1 MSRRAWLG
9 ALAGCLVALVVI
21 PTGWILTRPDAS
33 GVGQLP
39 ARADIARPTTTA
51 TGTGTADTSPASR
64 GGVPEV
70 PIYQADISAQRAST
84 TRAPIPTRLTIQGLS
99 SIPVDAVGVAGD
111 GTVAIPHNAEH
122 VGWYQFGPT
131 PGDGAGSAVIV
142 GHRDSRTQ
150 GRGALYDLGA
160 VNVGDRI
167 QVRLSDGTS
176 LGYRIVER
184 RLYVKQGLPWSTFF
198 TDHGPPRLT
207 VITCGGSYDAAHGGY
222 QDNLIV
228 TATPA

>member
-21 PTGWILTRPDAS
+21 PTGWVLTRPDAS

-39 ARADIARPTTTA
+39 AQSGSAMPTTTITA
-51 TGTGTADTSPASR
+51 DGSTGTSAD
-64 GGVPEV
+64 VPRV
-70 PIYQADISAQRAST
+70 PIYQADITAQRASG
-84 TRAPIPTRLTIQGLS
+84 TRVRVPTRLTIQGLS

-122 VGWYQFGPT
+122 VGWYQFGPA

-184 RLYVKQGLPWSTFF
+184 RLYLKQGLPWSTFF
-198 TDHGPPRLT
+198 TDQGPPRLT
-207 VITCGGSYDAAHGGY
+207 VITCGGAYDAGHGGY